1 MNRLLVAAM
10 LSAVTLGAYAKLP
23 FIDDDY
29 AAAFAK
35 AKSRN
40 VPIFIETWAP
50 W

>member
-1 MNRLLVAAM
+1 MKRFLAAALLVAGT
-10 LSAVTLGAYAKLP
+10 LSAHAELP
-23 FIDDDY
+23 FIEDDY